1 MIAVNLLFCSIR
13 YSIAFYNVTVKANGE
28 NWKWNPIGNDLTL
41 ICGQVE
47 LLV

>member
-13 YSIAFYNVTVKANGE
+13 YSIAFYNETGKPNGE
-28 NWKWNPIGNDLTL
+28 NWKWNIIGNVLTL
-41 ICGQVE
+41 ICDQVE